1 MNSRERVN
9 AAFDH
14 RTPDRTPVFE
24 YVMHSPVA
32 QAVLGHPYED
42 FGADCA
48 AWYIHARNLGG
59 YDKALTQY
67 AADRVELALRLE
79 HDLIYCVPEPP
90 PENTVPSVPPP
101 VFDDPVDAVEYNNR
115 LMERNLEKPFEG
127 FRVYTLIQEELGRR
141 GFDLPVYAPAFKH
154 GIWTNVNLM
163 QTMALEPDTAHRHFE
178 LCTALAIRQIKTY
191 IDLDID
197 IIGIGGD
204 FAGNMPL
211 ISPAMYRDFIMP
223 ELKKLTAYIRENG
236 KRSVNASDGMIW
248 DALDYFLTGSGVDGY
263 GEVDAGAGMD
273 LKRLKERYGNRI
285 TFLGNIDAGN
295 LLSFGTEEEIK
306 AATVRC
312 IQAGWGSGGHI
323 FTASNAITASVP
335 LKNYFTM
342 VNAYREYFDLKL
354 LGCRGYGEIY

>member
-1 MNSRERVN
+1 M
-9 AAFDH
+9 
-14 RTPDRTPVFE
+14 
-24 YVMHSPVA
+24 A
-32 QAVLGHPYED
+32 QAVLGRPYAD
-42 FGADCA
+42 FGTDLT
-48 AWYIHARNLGG
+48 AWYIHAKNLGG

-67 AADRVELALRLE
+67 AADRVELAVRLE

-90 PENTVPSVPPP
+90 PENTDSAVPH
-101 VFDDPVDAVEYNNR
+101 VFDDPDDPVEPVAYNNR
-115 LMERNLEKPFEG
+115 LMEESLKKPFEG
-127 FRVYTLIQEELGRR
+127 FRVYTLIKEELSRR
-141 GFDLPVYAPAFKH
+141 GFDLPIYAPAFKH

-178 LCTALAIRQIKTY
+178 LCTALAFRQIKAY

-211 ISPAMYRDFIMP
+211 ISPEMYRDFIMP
-223 ELKKLTAYIRENG
+223 ELRKLTAYIHENG
-236 KRSVNASDGMIW
+236 RRSVNASDGMLW
-248 DALDYFLTGSGVDGY
+248 DTLDYFLTGAGVDGY

-273 LKRLKERYGNRI
+273 LGRLKERYGNRI

-306 AATVRC
+306 AAAVKC
-312 IQAGWGSGGHI
+312 IEAGWSSGGHI

-335 LKNYFTM
+335 LKNYFAM

-354 LGCRGYGEIY
+354 LG